1 MIGTMLEYLSGV
13 VHFEEYQV
21 TKQPVE
27 VDVEAEAGG
36 DVVRDP
42 THKLPVHLTIF
53 WDPPEQ
59 TNNPNPK
66 IKSQPTSLGFGCQR
80 NGSQ

>member
-1 MIGTMLEYLSGV
+1 M
-13 VHFEEYQV
+13 

-42 THKLPVHLTIF
+42 TPKLPVHLTIF
-53 WDPPEQ
+53 WDPPKQ